1 MRDVVN
7 MRNDISSLLTLKD
20 NVTTLSSQVFDII
33 VLGKPTTKRPSSE
46 AESPVETCPDLEPT
60 NGGKADIIPA
70 LVAKATVS
78 DNNCNSRSE
87 RTIKLHRG
95 QALDDLIAV
104 FKDTSVDLRVFVKN
118 HDDITRWPRRGF
130 G

>member
-1 MRDVVN
+1 MSRFGANV
-7 MRNDISSLLTLKD
+7 RGHGRHHFCTFAKD
-20 NVTTLSSQVFDII
+20 
-33 VLGKPTTKRPSSE
+33 
-46 AESPVETCPDLEPT
+46 
-60 NGGKADIIPA
+60 
-70 LVAKATVS
+70 TVS

-87 RTIKLHRG
+87 MTIKLHRG

-104 FKDTSVDLRVFVKN
+104 FEDTSVDLRVFVKN